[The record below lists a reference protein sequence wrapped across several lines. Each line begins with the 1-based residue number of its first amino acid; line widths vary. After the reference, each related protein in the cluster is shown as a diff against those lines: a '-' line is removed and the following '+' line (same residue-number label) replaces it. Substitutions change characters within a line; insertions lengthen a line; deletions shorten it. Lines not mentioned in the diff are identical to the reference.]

1 MIYELPY
8 LLCPIKLTFFFLL
21 MCCQL
26 QEHWVQEQLEG
37 GGQGAELW
45 WCGAQ
50 GEGLGFAQ
58 VMCHTQKQG
67 SILHHAP

>member
-1 MIYELPY
+1 
-8 LLCPIKLTFFFLL
+8 

-37 GGQGAELW
+37 EGQGAELW

-58 VMCHTQKQG
+58 VMCHAQKQG